1 MCPAEVGRM
10 ATRDDLEQRA
20 GDLAARISDELV
32 ESSEQVDFRMGTY
45 LLAALAAELG
55 QRVQRRCWEQ
65 KRRSTADW
73 DMAAAEAETLITAAW
88 RCMETVSALSGQFQ
102 RSDERPLPE

>member
-1 MCPAEVGRM
+1 MGA
-10 ATRDDLEQRA
+10 RDDLEQRA
-20 GDLAARISDELV
+20 GTLAARLADELV

-55 QRVQRRCWEQ
+55 QRVQHRCWEQ
-65 KRRSTADW
+65 ARRSTANW

-88 RCMETVSALSGQFQ
+88 RCMETVSVLSDHF
-102 RSDERPLPE
+102 REVDERRLSD